1 MVTYYYLLYQIIS
14 YSDTCIYTRI
24 DLLAW
29 ELPRVSEMSKAIGA
43 VEWPRHYAAL
53 LEYAKE
59 HGHCNVP
66 WNKSYE
72 CLLPG
77 MGDGGSDFAYSGK
90 LGPWLQTQRR
100 MKKGTKGNKRL
111 TDEREAQLQTLVD
124 QGRCCVLL

>member
-1 MVTYYYLLYQIIS
+1 
-14 YSDTCIYTRI
+14 
-24 DLLAW
+24 
-29 ELPRVSEMSKAIGA
+29 MSKAIGA

-124 QGRCCVLL
+124 QGRCCVLLQVVVSVSVLVLF